1 MNPVPPNSPPATR
14 RDDLAAVVRDASL
27 PYSAAD
33 ADGENLLETT
43 RRFIQTL
50 ESARIPHVLVG
61 GLAVLQYV
69 DGRNTRDIDLIIA
82 VEDLARLPDFLLEER
97 NDWFAT
103 GTSGPL
109 RVDLLFTANPL
120 FAEVRDHHSEE
131 RMFLDARLRCA
142 TPQGIILLKLFA
154 LPSLYRQGNIDRA
167 ALYETDILQL
177 LHHHPADREQLLDT
191 LTPHMIPSDIRSLRD
206 VLKDI
211 AFRLDHNRRF

>member
-1 MNPVPPNSPPATR
+1 MPACRT
-14 RDDLAAVVRDASL
+14 
-27 PYSAAD
+27 SAAD
-33 ADGENLLETT
+33 TNDGNLLETT

-82 VEDLARLPDFLLEER
+82 VEDLARLPDFLLEEQ

-109 RVDLLFTANPL
+109 RVDLLIHRQSAVCRGEGSPQRG
-120 FAEVRDHHSEE
+120 ADVY
-131 RMFLDARLRCA
+131 ARLRCA

-211 AFRLDHNRRF
+211 ASRLDHNRRF